1 MSVSHRSTTVLFWWP
16 TTAKT
21 RNILGQTCELFL
33 VIDASDKYR
42 TDHSQYAPGVPIEV
56 VPFAY
61 AKVLRNLHHV
71 LGSPNA
77 TLRMAK
83 AKAGPVVSD
92 NGNFVIDA
100 PFPREIMIDPFPI
113 MTKIKMLTGVVE
125 VGIFC
130 HMAQA
135 AYFGNEVS

>member
-1 MSVSHRSTTVLFWWP
+1 MWSILAQTCVLFLS
-16 TTAKT
+16 
-21 RNILGQTCELFL
+21 NDC
-33 VIDASDKYR
+33 R
-42 TDHSQYAPGVPIEV
+42 TDHSQFTPGVPIEV

-61 AKVLRNLHHV
+61 AKVLQNLHHV

-100 PFPREIMIDPFPI
+100 PFPRDIMMDPFPVRE
-113 MTKIKMLTGVVE
+113 LLPLPS
-125 VGIFC
+125 
-130 HMAQA
+130 QS
-135 AYFGNEVS
+135 Y